1 VSAPLVLLAAGGTGG
16 HLFPAEALAAALR
29 ARGLRAALVTDRP
42 HAASGG
48 GAVDGHALG
57 LRRMGAGRLSRALG
71 LAAVAPG
78 GFLATFSC
86 SGALDLGQFTGM
98 VFHAA
103 RRAERD
109 IRLLA
114 TLGAG
119 PDHPQRPD
127 FGRSRYL
134 KGLVLAVD

>member
-1 VSAPLVLLAAGGTGG
+1 MVVFQL
-16 HLFPAEALAAALR
+16 AEAFNVLR
-29 ARGLRAALVTDRP
+29 EVGRSSRRPGLVILDPHKLIPGKARVEEGLVKYRDLNT
-42 HAASGG
+42 
-48 GAVDGHALG
+48 
-57 LRRMGAGRLSRALG
+57 LG

-109 IRLLA
+109 IRVLA
-114 TLGAG
+114 TVGAG